1 MFISHFTKWT
11 WTKIYYRFYYSVYFK
26 HIMSDQQRKKFASLW
41 IFGVCFLPVLFL
53 LSSLLS
59 KNLFIVFLFLLA
71 YLIIWPFIVPLTFL
85 LIYSPKLLVC
95 FETLPS
101 TEEKEIHNK
110 LFGAYVSDDKYA
122 TSINY
127 DRNVMDKE
135 YDVLLETKKFY
146 LIYKEYKKEFKSESS
161 IILVI
166 NKNENKD
173 ELGKEGQNFLDFI
186 LPKCKKYIKK
196 WHQ

>member
-11 WTKIYYRFYYSVYFK
+11 WIKIYYRFYYSVYLK
-26 HIMSDQQRKKFASLW
+26 HIMSDQQRKKLVSLS

-85 LIYSPKLLVC
+85 LVYSPKILVC
-95 FETLPS
+95 FQNTPS
-101 TEEKEIHNK
+101 SEEQGKINK
-110 LFGAYVSDDKYA
+110 LFEFNTRDDKYN
-122 TSINY
+122 TSLNY
-127 DRNVMDKE
+127 GRNVMDNY
-135 YDVLLETKKFY
+135 YDALLDTKNFF
-146 LIYKEYKKEFKSESS
+146 LIYKDYKKGLVSDYP

-166 NKNENKD
+166 NKKENREK
-173 ELGKEGQNFLDFI
+173 LGNNGQDFLDFI

-196 WHQ
+196 